1 LHVFLSLARLLLFKG
16 SPVPDYFLAFAAF
29 YSSVGLQTFQVS
41 QEDFTVELKTTNAM
55 VIGTDTSINEV
66 LAHFFQLSDCPF
78 VCSLLA
84 LFLACAITVL
94 ITVIVFVFLGGAGLV
109 AMSGLGLGRVC
120 RCYSCIVIIFPI
132 INIVGGI

>member
-1 LHVFLSLARLLLFKG
+1 MNCSVLASVGHVVFHVFLCLARLLLLEG

-29 YSSVGLQTFQVS
+29 DSAVGLQTFQVS

-66 LAHFFQLSDCPF
+66 LAHFFQLSDSPF

-84 LFLACAITVL
+84 LLLAGAVTILIVVVGLVL
-94 ITVIVFVFLGGAGLV
+94 LGGARLV
-109 AMSGLGLGRVC
+109 AMAGLGLG
-120 RCYSCIVIIFPI
+120 
-132 INIVGGI
+132 